1 MEEKKNLKLNVGG
14 KKEEKKE
21 QKLTYDQLNQACNQ
35 LFQQNQYLNKQLK
48 ELNTYNMFKRLDYL
62 FKVVEFAST
71 FKDAEFV
78 NYCTDEIKDALVIPE
93 NTEEDN
99 KEK

>member
-1 MEEKKNLKLNVGG
+1 MEEKKNLKLNVSKN
-14 KKEEKKE
+14 KKEPE
-21 QKLTYDQLNQACNQ
+21 QKLTYEQLNQACNQ

-78 NYCTDEIKDALVIPE
+78 NYCTDEIKNAIIIPE
-93 NTEEDN
+93 NTEDN

>member
-62 FKVVEFAST
+62 FKVVEFAPT

-93 NTEEDN
+93 NTEKNN

>member
-62 FKVVEFAST
+62 FKVVEFSST

>member
-62 FKVVEFAST
+62 FKVVEFAPT